1 MVIDTLMELLDLC
14 PDLFEKVIDDL
25 YKARERDNR
34 KHMTYIMNHART
46 LTFCRWGQKVPRR
59 LPFGYNHVQR
69 MLLFQNK
76 NVVYGLQ
83 FVSPKLSRGTLIKA
97 MRDNQII
104 SVDTVDTH
112 PSIKKLNREKLC
124 ALLLKHGVVFHPHR
138 MSMQVSEPHTYTGR
152 YYY

>member
-1 MVIDTLMELLDLC
+1 MELLDLC

-46 LTFCRWGQKVPRR
+46 LTFSRWGQKVPRR
-59 LPFGYNHVQR
+59 LPFGYSHVQR

-76 NVVYGLQ
+76 NVIYGIQ
-83 FVSPKLSRGTLIKA
+83 FISPKLSRGTLIKT
-97 MRDNQII
+97 MRENEII

-112 PSIKKLNREKLC
+112 ASIKKLNREKLC
-124 ALLLKHGVVFHPHR
+124 ALLLKHGVVFHPR
-138 MSMQVSEPHTYTGR
+138 KISLSVSEPYTYNGR